1 LPTQR
6 PLPGLPSSRRAQR
19 TAKNGHTQKDVARE
33 AGVSQSAV
41 SRVFAGRGYVAAEVR
56 QKIEKAARKLGYLPD
71 MAARSLVKGRSNI
84 VAVVTSN
91 ITHPFVPQ
99 MLEKMTL
106 AIQQRGQEVLLLNSP
121 PGQDIDRQLPLALR
135 YRVKGILIAN
145 VSIGARIAKQVR
157 QSGTPI
163 VMVNR
168 YVEEKAVHGVSCD
181 NVHGSR
187 MVARDFIA
195 AGKRRIAY
203 IGGPPDSPTN
213 VVRRE
218 AFLQALRERDIQ
230 PEVVLEGAFTH
241 AWGYEA
247 AGLLGK
253 RRPPVDAVFCGDDM
267 VAIGMLDGYRGMP
280 GGLAAAPAI
289 VGFDDIPN
297 ASWPPYMLT
306 TYSNPL
312 DGMIE
317 AALDLLDQPAEQPP
331 VRKVL
336 EGTLVRRAS
345 F

>member
-1 LPTQR
+1 LSTQR
-6 PLPGLPSSRRAQR
+6 PIPTLTRTRR
-19 TAKNGHTQKDVARE
+19 TARTEKNGYTQKDVALE

-56 QKIEKAARKLGYLPD
+56 QKIEKAARKLGYMPD

-135 YRVKGILIAN
+135 YRVKGVLIAN
-145 VSIGARIAKQVR
+145 VSIGARIARQVR

-168 YVEEKAVHGVSCD
+168 YVEEKAVHAVSCD
-181 NVHGSR
+181 NTHGSR
-187 MVARDFIA
+187 LIAEGFLA
-195 AGKRRIAY
+195 AGKRHMAY
-203 IGGPPDSPTN
+203 IGGLAGSPTN
-213 VVRRE
+213 AVRRD
-218 AFLQALRERDIQ
+218 AFLQALREHGVTPD
-230 PEVVLEGAFTH
+230 VVLEGAFTH

-247 AGLLGK
+247 AGLLNA
-253 RRPPVDAVFCGDDM
+253 RSTPVDAVFCGDDM
-267 VAIGMLDGYRGMP
+267 VGIGMLDGYRGLA

-312 DGMIE
+312 DRMIE
-317 AALDLLDQPAEQPP
+317 VALDLLEQPYDAP
-331 VRKVL
+331 PAREVL
-336 EGTLVRRAS
+336 PGELVRRAS

>member
-1 LPTQR
+1 LSTQR
-6 PLPGLPSSRRAQR
+6 PTPALPTTRRTQR
-19 TAKNGHTQKDVARE
+19 VAKTGHNQKDVARE

-56 QKIEKAARKLGYLPD
+56 QKIEKAARRLGYLPD

-145 VSIGARIAKQVR
+145 VSIGARIARQVR

-168 YVEEKAVHGVSCD
+168 YVEEKAVHAVSCD

-187 MVARDFIA
+187 LVAEGFIA

-203 IGGPPDSPTN
+203 IGGLSESPTN
-213 VVRRE
+213 IIRKN
-218 AFLQALRERDIQ
+218 AFLQALQERGVK
-230 PEVVLEGAFTH
+230 PAVVLEGAFTH

-253 RRPPVDAVFCGDDM
+253 RRTPVDAVFCGDDM

-312 DGMIE
+312 DRMIE
-317 AALDLLDQPAEQPP
+317 VALDLLDQAADRPP
-331 VRKVL
+331 VREVL
-336 EGTLVRRAS
+336 PGQLVRRAS

>member
-1 LPTQR
+1 LSPQR
-6 PLPGLPSSRRAQR
+6 PTPDLPKPRSRRTQ
-19 TAKNGHTQKDVARE
+19 KNGHTQKDVARE

-56 QKIEKAARKLGYLPD
+56 HQIEKAARKLGYLPD

-145 VSIGARIAKQVR
+145 VSIGARIARQVR

-187 MVARDFIA
+187 LVAEGFIA

-203 IGGPPDSPTN
+203 IGGLADSPTN
-213 VVRRE
+213 VVRRD
-218 AFLQALRERDIQ
+218 AFLQALRDSGVT
-230 PEVVLEGAFTH
+230 PEVVLEGAFSH

-247 AGLLGK
+247 AGILGK
-253 RRPPVDAVFCGDDM
+253 RRTTVDAVFCGDDM
-267 VAIGMLDGYRGMP
+267 IAIGMLDGYRGMP

-312 DGMIE
+312 DRMIE
-317 AALDLLDQPAEQPP
+317 VALDLLDQPADQAP
-331 VRKVL
+331 VREVL
-336 EGTLVRRAS
+336 QGELVRRGS

>member
-1 LPTQR
+1 MSPQR
-6 PLPGLPSSRRAQR
+6 PTSDLPKPRSRRTQ
-19 TAKNGHTQKDVARE
+19 KNGHTQKDVARE

-56 QKIEKAARKLGYLPD
+56 HQIEKAARKLGYLPD

-145 VSIGARIAKQVR
+145 VSIGARIARQVR

-187 MVARDFIA
+187 LVAEGFIA

-203 IGGPPDSPTN
+203 IGGLADSPTN

-218 AFLQALRERDIQ
+218 AFLQALREHGVT
-230 PEVVLEGAFTH
+230 PEVILEGAFSH

-247 AGLLGK
+247 AGILGK
-253 RRPPVDAVFCGDDM
+253 RRTMVDAVFCGDDM
-267 VAIGMLDGYRGMP
+267 IAIGMLDGYRGMP

-312 DGMIE
+312 DRMIE
-317 AALDLLDQPAEQPP
+317 VALDLLDQPADQAP
-331 VRKVL
+331 VREVL
-336 EGTLVRRAS
+336 QGELVRRAS

>member
-1 LPTQR
+1 MSTQR
-6 PLPGLPSSRRAQR
+6 TTPTLPKSRATRGQ
-19 TAKNGHTQKDVARE
+19 KNGYTQKDVARE

-56 QKIEKAARKLGYLPD
+56 QQIEKAARKLGYLPD

-145 VSIGARIAKQVR
+145 VSIGARVARQVR

-187 MVARDFIA
+187 LVALDFIA

-203 IGGPPDSPTN
+203 IGGLPDSPTN
-213 VVRRE
+213 VVRRD
-218 AFLQALRERDIQ
+218 AFLHALREHGIT
-230 PEVVLEGAFTH
+230 PEVVLEGAFSH

-247 AGLLGK
+247 AGIL
-253 RRPPVDAVFCGDDM
+253 RQRHAAVDAVLCGDDM
-267 VAIGMLDGYRGMP
+267 IAIGMLDGYRGLP

-312 DGMIE
+312 DRMIDR
-317 AALDLLDQPAEQPP
+317 ALDLLEQPADCAP
-331 VRKVL
+331 VREVL
-336 EGTLVRRAS
+336 QGELVRRAS

>member
-1 LPTQR
+1 MSTQR
-6 PLPGLPSSRRAQR
+6 TTPALPKSRAPRAQ
-19 TAKNGHTQKDVARE
+19 KNGNTQKDVARE

-56 QKIEKAARKLGYLPD
+56 QQIEKAARKLGYLPD

-106 AIQQRGQEVLLLNSP
+106 AIQRRGQEVLLLNSP

-145 VSIGARIAKQVR
+145 VSIGARIARQVR

-187 MVARDFIA
+187 LVAYDFIA

-203 IGGPPDSPTN
+203 IGGLPDSPTN
-213 VVRRE
+213 VVRRD
-218 AFLQALRERDIQ
+218 AFLQALREQ
-230 PEVVLEGAFTH
+230 GVTPEVVLEGAFSH

-247 AGLLGK
+247 AGIL
-253 RRPPVDAVFCGDDM
+253 RERDVPVDAVFCGDDM

-280 GGLAAAPAI
+280 GGLGSAPSI

-312 DGMIE
+312 DRMIDV
-317 AALDLLDQPAEQPP
+317 ALDLLEQPADLTP
-331 VRKVL
+331 VREVL
-336 EGTLVRRAS
+336 QGELVRRGS

>member
-1 LPTQR
+1 LVTQR
-6 PLPGLPSSRRAQR
+6 SAPVTRLARRKQNIEK
-19 TAKNGHTQKDVARE
+19 TGPTQKDVARE
-33 AGVSQSAV
+33 ADVSQSAV
-41 SRVFAGRGYVAAEVR
+41 SRVFAGQGYVAAEVR
-56 QKIEKAARKLGYLPD
+56 QRIEKAARRLGYMPD

-99 MLEKMTL
+99 LLEKMTL

-145 VSIGARIAKQVR
+145 VSIGAKIAKQVR
-157 QSGTPI
+157 NSGTPV

-168 YVEEKAVHGVSCD
+168 YVEEKAVHAVSCD
-181 NVHGSR
+181 NLQGSR
-187 MVARDFIA
+187 LIAHDFLA
-195 AGKRRIAY
+195 AGKKRIAY
-203 IGGPPDSPTN
+203 VGGLADSPTN
-213 VVRRE
+213 VARKQG
-218 AFLQALRERDIQ
+218 FLHALAEQ
-230 PEVVLEGAFTH
+230 GVEPAMVLDGAFSH

-247 AGLLGK
+247 VSLLRA
-253 RRPPVDAVFCGDDM
+253 RRTPIDAVFCGDDM
-267 VAIGMLDGYRGMP
+267 VAIGMLDGFRGMP
-280 GGLAAAPAI
+280 GGLAQAPAI

-312 DGMIE
+312 DQMIE
-317 AALDLLDQPAEQPP
+317 LALDLLELPADTAPRRE
-331 VRKVL
+331 VL
-336 EGTLVRRAS
+336 PGLLVRRNS

>member
-1 LPTQR
+1 MSTQR
-6 PLPGLPSSRRAQR
+6 PIPALPKSRSPR
-19 TAKNGHTQKDVARE
+19 TRKNGYTQKDVARE

-41 SRVFAGRGYVAAEVR
+41 SRVFAGRGYVAADVR
-56 QKIEKAARKLGYLPD
+56 QQIEKAARKLGYLPD

-106 AIQQRGQEVLLLNSP
+106 AIQRRGQEVLLLNSP

-145 VSIGARIAKQVR
+145 VSIGGRAARQVR

-187 MVARDFIA
+187 LVARDFIA
-195 AGKRRIAY
+195 AGKQRIAY
-203 IGGPPDSPTN
+203 IGGLPGSPTN
-213 VVRRE
+213 VVRRD
-218 AFLQALRERDIQ
+218 AFLQALREQGVTPD
-230 PEVVLEGAFTH
+230 VVLEGAFTH

-247 AGLLGK
+247 AGLLNR

-267 VAIGMLDGYRGMP
+267 VAIGMLDGYRGLP
-280 GGLAAAPAI
+280 GGLAAAPSI

-312 DGMIE
+312 DRMIE
-317 AALDLLDQPAEQPP
+317 AALDLLDGPTDQPP
-331 VRKVL
+331 VREVL
-336 EGTLVRRAS
+336 QGELVRRSS

>member
-1 LPTQR
+1 MKTIGP
-6 PLPGLPSSRRAQR
+6 
-19 TAKNGHTQKDVARE
+19 TQKDVAR
-33 AGVSQSAV
+33 AADVSQSAV

-56 QKIEKAARKLGYLPD
+56 QKIEKAARRLGYLPD

-99 MLEKMTL
+99 LLEKMTL

-135 YRVKGILIAN
+135 YRVKGVLIAN
-145 VSIGARIAKQVR
+145 VSVGAKIARQVR
-157 QSGTPI
+157 ASGTPI

-168 YVEEKAVHGVSCD
+168 YVEEKAVHAVSCD
-181 NVHGSR
+181 NLHGSR
-187 MVARDFIA
+187 LIAQDFIA
-195 AGKRRIAY
+195 AGKTRIAY
-203 IGGPPDSPTN
+203 VGGLADSPTN
-213 VVRRE
+213 VARKQG
-218 AFLQALRERDIQ
+218 FLQALAQHGVE
-230 PEVVLEGAFTH
+230 PAVVLDGAFSH

-247 AGLLGK
+247 SGLLSGGNT
-253 RRPPVDAVFCGDDM
+253 PVDAVFCGDDM
-267 VAIGMLDGYRGMP
+267 VAIGMLDGFRGLP
-280 GGLAAAPAI
+280 GGLAQAPAI

-312 DGMIE
+312 DQMIE
-317 AALDLLDQPAEQPP
+317 LALDLLELPADTAPRREILPG
-331 VRKVL
+331 R
-336 EGTLVRRAS
+336 LVRRSS